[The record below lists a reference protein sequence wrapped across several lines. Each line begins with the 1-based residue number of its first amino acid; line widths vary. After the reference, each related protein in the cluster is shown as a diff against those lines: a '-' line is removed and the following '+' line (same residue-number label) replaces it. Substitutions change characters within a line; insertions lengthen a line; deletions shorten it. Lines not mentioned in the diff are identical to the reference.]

1 MIVML
6 INAPTCTLM
15 CSSSSSG
22 GASGRRSDAMYVS
35 SKIWKVR
42 LLRWIF
48 YISDETKCHQ
58 YRSWNHSALRLW
70 WLIGM
75 LSQIFVDQPPAQME
89 CRHWGEETSHRL
101 WPQFPR
107 QFLLL
112 HQVFHTRWNCPAQSQ
127 YFCPRATLSGHPNLR
142 IKERITFIAEQQ

>member
-1 MIVML
+1 MIVRL
-6 INAPTCTLM
+6 INSPTCTLM
-15 CSSSSSG
+15 SSSSASG
-22 GASGRRSDAMYVS
+22 GASARRSDAMYVS

-58 YRSWNHSALRLW
+58 YRSWNHSALLLW

-75 LSQIFVDQPPAQME
+75 WSQIFVDQPPAQME
-89 CRHWGEETSHRL
+89 CRHWGEVTSHRL

-107 QFLLL
+107 RNPVRKVLQYCIIAKMI
-112 HQVFHTRWNCPAQSQ
+112 WSPNCRSRQKKALYTCIQ
-127 YFCPRATLSGHPNLR
+127 T
-142 IKERITFIAEQQ
+142 KQQNNFQM